1 MGNLGLVST
10 QKRGDSFSPLFSL
23 PRFVIEVGALMKE
36 TMQQFQNKS
45 RSKFTEAVEETGQ
58 ILDFHYHQN

>member
-23 PRFVIEVGALMKE
+23 PRFIIEDGIVFCVWFEGGTAKREGFDPATLEKDE
-36 TMQQFQNKS
+36 GKGLAF
-45 RSKFTEAVEETGQ
+45 
-58 ILDFHYHQN
+58 